1 MKGLLVKD
9 IRLMLQQKKFFIML
23 VFVAVLLNFSSDSTF
38 VVGYLTF
45 VGSMFVLS
53 TISYDEYDNCYPFL
67 MTLPVDRKSYAK
79 EKYLFG
85 LILGVSAWMFGLI
98 ISLIY
103 QIVTGASIEFLEFFL
118 TVAIYIPILMLLL
131 SIMIPFQLKYGGEK
145 GRLVMLIVYGGVFL
159 AGYSLVKLA
168 QGIGIDIKEKINALS
183 ALNIGLVELVLLV
196 TAVVA
201 LGISCLISFA
211 IMEKKEF

>member
-85 LILGVSAWMFGLI
+85 LILGISAWMFGLI

-103 QIVTGASIEFLEFFL
+103 QIVTGVSIEFLEFFL

-145 GRLVMLIVYGGVFL
+145 GRLAMLIVYGGVFL